1 MSLNPRGV
9 ALLSAS
15 RPTFTQLIVRLAL
28 AACAVLLTTT
38 VSMAQTTLGP
48 GDIAFIAF
56 NSDDGDDIAW
66 VLLTDVNATTTI
78 RISDN
83 DWDGSSISE
92 NNYLTWT
99 AGSDLDAGTV
109 VVINNASNTNSGGET
124 INVGSVTETG
134 EFSIDGGNEE
144 IWAYTG
150 TGSDIVFLAAIAN
163 DNGRLNLSGSG
174 LDENTSV
181 FSSDD
186 DDGIYYSGSRCV
198 VAEDINDFSNWTSE
212 GGSGNNI
219 LPISTTAFVLAAGSD
234 ALFEESFDDATGFTI
249 ASGTFFSDGG
259 DDYIG
264 IYDPT
269 GSNDDFG
276 SGSEPSG
283 IQSFSNENGNYLVAE
298 DIGKDGGSN
307 PTELVWG
314 PFNTSS
320 YETCAKAIIAFAQD
334 NMDSD
339 DQLIVSFST
348 DGSNYNA
355 GSGVTITGSQY
366 WGSDNTT
373 FTEYQF
379 GVTLPQSSTTY
390 VKLSIDSDGG
400 DELGIDDFSIQ
411 GSVSCIPVTVTAF
424 DATVQLSGSPVGVT
438 VDATTYI

>member
-15 RPTFTQLIVRLAL
+15 RPTFTQLIGRLAL

-38 VSMAQTTLGP
+38 VSIAQTTLSP

-212 GGSGNNI
+212 GGQRQQH
-219 LPISTTAFVLAAGSD
+219 LTD
-234 ALFEESFDDATGFTI
+234 FDDRICF
-249 ASGTFFSDGG
+249 GG
-259 DDYIG
+259 G
-264 IYDPT
+264 
-269 GSNDDFG
+269 
-276 SGSEPSG
+276 
-283 IQSFSNENGNYLVAE
+283 QR
-298 DIGKDGGSN
+298 
-307 PTELVWG
+307 
-314 PFNTSS
+314 
-320 YETCAKAIIAFAQD
+320 CA
-334 NMDSD
+334 
-339 DQLIVSFST
+339 VR
-348 DGSNYNA
+348 
-355 GSGVTITGSQY
+355 GV
-366 WGSDNTT
+366 
-373 FTEYQF
+373 
-379 GVTLPQSSTTY
+379 L
-390 VKLSIDSDGG
+390 
-400 DELGIDDFSIQ
+400 
-411 GSVSCIPVTVTAF
+411 
-424 DATVQLSGSPVGVT
+424 
-438 VDATTYI
+438 